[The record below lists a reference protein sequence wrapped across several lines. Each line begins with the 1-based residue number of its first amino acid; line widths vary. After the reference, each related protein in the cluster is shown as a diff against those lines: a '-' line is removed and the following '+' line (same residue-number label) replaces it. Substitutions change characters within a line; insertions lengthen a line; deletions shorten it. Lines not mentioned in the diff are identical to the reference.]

1 MRLSPSSLL
10 KTETTKPRAS
20 NSMFNFREDVVDLS
34 VKNAPKVA
42 RRLRLIGD
50 PYMFWEFTDKV
61 YVPNPTNDPALRGK
75 TIKKEF
81 PDAHIK
87 KSFTRIGH
95 EDQSQCPWKKMG
107 YICTMQFAQN
117 CLEKQDD
124 GTWKVKVLKKGKA
137 IFHKIAEEIALRYAD
152 ETNEDGDGR
161 HFGTRNAPCIKI
173 IAEATGKQPP
183 LSVDYK
189 ILFESKP
196 TYIDDDMIEQ
206 LRKAGDPSTDKLV
219 RERTRYEKDRKSD
232 PLMPEWEDFFAY
244 GHAIE
249 QIYKFTP
256 VASDESDTVS
266 IPSKPVVEEEEI
278 TPIMTNLKPFAAE
291 EDEDEDEGY
300 VVKPPKKAVTK
311 KPVVIE
317 DDEDEDDDENSLAW
331 MGNR

>member
-1 MRLSPSSLL
+1 
-10 KTETTKPRAS
+10 
-20 NSMFNFREDVVDLS
+20 
-34 VKNAPKVA
+34 
-42 RRLRLIGD
+42 
-50 PYMFWEFTDKV
+50 
-61 YVPNPTNDPALRGK
+61 
-75 TIKKEF
+75 
-81 PDAHIK
+81 
-87 KSFTRIGH
+87 
-95 EDQSQCPWKKMG
+95 MG

-124 GTWKVKVLKKGKA
+124 GTWKVKVLKKGKS

-206 LRKAGDPSTDKLV
+206 LRKAGDPSTEKLV

-331 MGNR
+331 RGNR

>member
-1 MRLSPSSLL
+1 
-10 KTETTKPRAS
+10 
-20 NSMFNFREDVVDLS
+20 MFNFREDVVDLS
-34 VKNAPKVA
+34 VKNSPKVT

-75 TIKKEF
+75 TIKKDF

-87 KSFTRIGH
+87 KSFSRIGN

-117 CLEKQDD
+117 CLEKQED

-161 HFGTRNAPCIKI
+161 HFGTRNAPCVKI

-196 TYIDDDMIEQ
+196 TYIDDDMIEL
-206 LRKAGDPSTDKLV
+206 LRKAGDPSTEKLV
-219 RERTRYEKDRKSD
+219 RERTRYEKERKND
-232 PLMPEWEDFFAY
+232 PLMPEWEDFFVY
-244 GHAIE
+244 GFSLE

-266 IPSKPVVEEEEI
+266 IPSKPVVEEE
-278 TPIMTNLKPFAAE
+278 
-291 EDEDEDEGY
+291 DEGF
-300 VVKPPKKAVTK
+300 VVKPPKKAPAK
-311 KPVVIE
+311 KTVVIEEDE
-317 DDEDEDDDENSLAW
+317 DDEDDNPLGW